1 MAGSFFRHRL
11 ECMHPLANLLQLPRR
26 AAKSPAAA
34 ELDSSA
40 TASLTAEQ
48 SISVKPQ
55 SAASAEGADT
65 SPGEES
71 GFHDV
76 TPRVS
81 EATVEVRG

>member
-1 MAGSFFRHRL
+1 
-11 ECMHPLANLLQLPRR
+11 MHPLANLLQLPRR

-65 SPGEES
+65 S

-81 EATVEVRG
+81 EATVEDEQ

>member
-1 MAGSFFRHRL
+1 M
-11 ECMHPLANLLQLPRR
+11 
-26 AAKSPAAA
+26 SPAAA
-34 ELDSSA
+34 ELGSSA
-40 TASLTAEQ
+40 TASLTEQ

-65 SPGEES
+65 S

-81 EATVEVRG
+81 EATVEDEQGYLNNHNPKVQSACCQ